1 MDFPVRWTL
10 RVLAL
15 AALIALGGLVYAQAL
30 PTAVNITPVSAGP
43 SGLSTV
49 VTYDARGVSGAA
61 NAGYYSRPVLVSNT
75 TLAGLGRGALRRA
88 LPVAAMV
95 AIVEAAGWAIDELSK
110 QVMSGP
116 PPETPAPVPPGG
128 TYYTYG
134 SGVFSSE
141 SAAMA
146 HIKSVYEYPGAPHT
160 VHRHTPA
167 DQGDTLY
174 FCVHHQAWAASDH
187 YSLGTFLRRYNS
199 TSSPY
204 SPPVWSDPVAQP
216 SPVSDAALADAIKA
230 NPQVWNDLL
239 RNADGSVN
247 RNPDVQAGAQ
257 ALADALSTG
266 PAPSPTEEWD
276 TGNQGGTPQPS
287 AGGDFELPGFCDW
300 ATVVCDFITW
310 AQDDDTPPDEGPI
323 EVSEWTPTDSYN
335 SGLGNGSCPADVPI
349 AISNATFSFS
359 YGPFC
364 TLAGYLRPLVIALA
378 YITAGFI
385 LIGAS
390 RRG

>member
-15 AALIALGGLVYAQAL
+15 AALIAFAAIAYAQAL
-30 PTAVNITPVSAGP
+30 PTPINITPIAPTP
-43 SGLSTV
+43 SGLSTI
-49 VTYDARGVSGAA
+49 VTYDARGAAGAA
-61 NAGYYSRPVLVSNT
+61 NAGFYSRPVLVSNA
-75 TLAGLGRGALRRA
+75 TLAGLGRGALRRVVP
-88 LPVAAMV
+88 LAAMV
-95 AIVEAAGWAIDELSK
+95 ALVEGAGWAIDELTK
-110 QVMSGP
+110 QVLSGP
-116 PPETPAPVPPGG
+116 PPVTTVPPGG
-128 TYYTYG
+128 TFWIDTIIGYSWPTG
-134 SGVFSSE
+134 
-141 SAAMA
+141 SAAGAYMA
-146 HIKSVYEYPGAPHT
+146 QQYGMGLTFSGL
-160 VHRHTPA
+160 RNCTPPDA
-167 DQGDTLY
+167 SGNGS
-174 FCVHHQAWAASDH
+174 CQAVLQFPNGGEMLAGLGFYLNAS
-187 YSLGTFLRRYNS
+187 
-199 TSSPY
+199 SSPY
-204 SPPVWSDPVAQP
+204 TVTGPQAQP
-216 SPVSDAALADAIKA
+216 APVSDAALAQAIKNQPA
-230 NPQVWNDLL
+230 LWNDLL

-247 RNPDVQAGAQ
+247 RNPDVMNEAAS
-257 ALADALSTG
+257 LASSLSNG

-276 TGNQGGTPQPS
+276 TGNQGGNPQPN

-310 AQDDDTPPDEGPI
+310 AEDDDTPPDEGPV